1 MSLLTNLQDEMKA
14 AMKAHDQARLDALRL
29 MVSAIRYTQIDN
41 PEMTDE
47 QMTNVLVKEAK
58 KRNEAI
64 LAYHQAGRTEQEAK
78 EKYELSVIEAY
89 LPKMM
94 SEDELRNK
102 VLSVKDKVL
111 SQGNFGAAMKFV
123 MGEVKGQADGA
134 MVAKIVK
141 EIYK

>member
-1 MSLLTNLQDEMKA
+1 MKA

-29 MVSAIRYTQIDN
+29 MVSAIRYVQIDT
-41 PEMTDE
+41 PDMTDE
-47 QMTNVLVKEAK
+47 QMIAVLVKEAK

-64 LAYHQAGRTEQEAK
+64 EAYHKAGRTEQEAK

>member
-47 QMTNVLVKEAK
+47 QMVSVLVKEAK

-64 LAYHQAGRTEQEAK
+64 EAYHKAGRTEQEAK

-111 SQGNFGAAMKFV
+111 SQGNFGAAMQFV
-123 MGEVKGQADGA
+123 MKELKGQADGA